1 MNCFK
6 AILAVALL
14 TVFVPDG
21 HGIGSSKWVIACA
34 AAAESQGTA
43 SGLAVSGLAVDEKD
57 QAAAVRDDKLIILLN
72 LQNRRDQL
80 EHSPDITALVIA
92 TSTQYAKAY
101 LAKPE
106 YKQIKQATVHPVYI
120 QSMDEYRNANF
131 AGMKRLGTITF
142 ERTDSGVS
150 IRENKLMIH

>member
-21 HGIGSSKWVIACA
+21 HGIDSSKWFIACA
-34 AAAESQGTA
+34 AAAESQGA
-43 SGLAVSGLAVDEKD
+43 ASGLAVDEKD

-72 LQNRRDQL
+72 LQNVRDEL
-80 EHSPDITALVIA
+80 EQSPDITALVIA
-92 TSTQYAKAY
+92 TSTQYAKIY

-142 ERTDSGVS
+142 ERIDSGVS
-150 IRENKLMIH
+150 IRENKLMIQ